1 MLGSYNCGIVYFNTL
16 SEKVFLGLARSLRN
30 LEKLAIIEH
39 GCFRLLGIE
48 KKKFKF
54 KFNFDEGVR
63 VAQVISSAASRLP
76 AQAQGAGGQR

>member
-1 MLGSYNCGIVYFNTL
+1 MLGGYNCGIVDFNTL
-16 SEKVFLGLARSLRN
+16 STTIFLGLARSLRN

-63 VAQVISSAASRLP
+63 VAQAISSAASRLP

>member
-1 MLGSYNCGIVYFNTL
+1 MLGSYNCGIEDFNTL
-16 SEKVFLGLARSLRN
+16 STTIFLGLARSLRN

-48 KKKFKF
+48 KKKFN
-54 KFNFDEGVR
+54 FNFSFDEGVR
-63 VAQVISSAASRLP
+63 VAQAISSAASRLP